1 MRGSIVLLALFLSV
15 FSFAQD
21 TAQRVVPGRSNQLS
35 QQEKPYVI
43 LISADGFRY
52 DYIDKYEAPN
62 LRRLSGKGV
71 RAASMIP
78 SYPSVTF
85 PNHYTVA
92 TGMYPSHHGLVYN
105 QYYDRSRNQT
115 YNMGD
120 RKAVEDGSWYGGVPL
135 WVLAEQQGMLSA
147 SYHFVGTE
155 APVLGIYPT
164 YWYKFNDNIDI
175 DRRIATVVDWLQKPA
190 AERPHFISF
199 YFSNT
204 DHAGHMFGPDAN
216 ETKEAVAFVDASIG
230 KLNEA
235 VRKTGLP
242 VNFVF
247 VADHGMAAVDTAYR
261 MDIGARV
268 DTNQFVIRGGGTSLH
283 LYAKDPSYIQ
293 PLYEKLKREVDQ
305 YQVYL
310 KKDIPA
316 SWHYSTTDDRFNRIG
331 DILVVPVYPK
341 VLSSGTRRIVP
352 GAHGFD
358 PKIKEMHATFLAW
371 GPAIKK
377 GRKIPSFENVH
388 VYPFICAMLGLTYT
402 HEIDGRPEVL
412 APVLRKK

>member
-371 GPAIKK
+371 GPGIKK
-377 GRKIPSFENVH
+377 GKKIPSFENVH
-388 VYPFICAMLGLTYT
+388 VYPFICSMLGLTYT

>member
-1 MRGSIVLLALFLSV
+1 MRRCLLPLALFLTV
-15 FSFAQD
+15 FSFGQD
-21 TAQRVVPGRSNQLS
+21 TAQRVVSGRANQPG
-35 QQEKPYVI
+35 QQDKPYVI

-52 DYIDKYEAPN
+52 DYINKYSAPH
-62 LRRLSGKGV
+62 LRRLSAKGV

-105 QYYDRSRNQT
+105 QYYDRARNQT

-155 APVLGIYPT
+155 APVQGIYPT

-175 DRRIATVVDWLQKPA
+175 DRRIATVVDWLQKPV

-230 KLNEA
+230 KLYAA
-235 VRKTGLP
+235 VKKTGLP

-247 VADHGMAAVDTAYR
+247 VADHGMAAVDTVYR
-261 MDIGARV
+261 MDIGAKV
-268 DTNQFVIRGGGTSLH
+268 DSNQFVIRGGGTSLH
-283 LYAKDPSYIQ
+283 LYAKDPSFIQ
-293 PLYEKLKREVDQ
+293 PLYEKLKKEQDQ
-305 YQVYL
+305 YVVYL

-316 SWHYSTTDDRFNRIG
+316 HWHYSNADDRYNRIG

-341 VLSSGTRRIVP
+341 VLSSGNRRIVP

-358 PKIKEMHATFLAW
+358 PMIKDMHATFLAW

-377 GRKIPSFENVH
+377 GKKIPSFENVH
-388 VYPFICAMLGLTYT
+388 VYPFICALLGLTYT

-412 APVLRKK
+412 APVLRQK